1 MFTIR
6 LASGL
11 EVSVI
16 SIEMSG
22 TYSGVLEGAPGKDL
36 NNELLRDVLELDGEE
51 GYYIKMPSEEQI
63 ASRLPKC
70 KLEVHL
76 ESYFTAPDGSEFSLV
91 RAIWFEDIDKNRT
104 LKEILQ
110 TALQD
115 LDWVKHCKGFYFI

>member
-51 GYYIKMPSEEQI
+51 GYYIKC
-63 ASRLPKC
+63 RPKNKSQADC
-70 KLEVHL
+70 LNVNW
-76 ESYFTAPDGSEFSLV
+76 
-91 RAIWFEDIDKNRT
+91 R
-104 LKEILQ
+104 
-110 TALQD
+110 
-115 LDWVKHCKGFYFI
+115 FI